1 MDKIIKAEFTSL
13 IFNIRGYSVMLDMH
27 LAALYSVETR
37 ALKQQVRR
45 NIDRFPEDFMFIL
58 TKTEANYL
66 LDIGVSQN
74 VIPLE
79 YNFGGTLPMAF
90 TEQGVAMLSGTLRS
104 QQAIDVNISIMR
116 AFVQLRQFLL
126 QNRDIILSIDE
137 LRQRVKQL
145 EISGEETLASINDL
159 NEDTRREM
167 DDIYI
172 ALTEMAKNKSETLK
186 RNPIGFVKNKEK

>member
-1 MDKIIKAEFTSL
+1 MTDIEVIQHKIYE
-13 IFNIRGYSVMLDMH
+13 IRGVRVMLDFD
-27 LAALYSVETR
+27 LSTLYGIETR
-37 ALKQQVRR
+37 SLKQAVKR
-45 NIDRFPEDFMFIL
+45 NINRFPNDFMFIL
-58 TKTEANYL
+58 TKTEANHL
-66 LDIGVSQN
+66 LTIGVSQN

>member
-1 MDKIIKAEFTSL
+1 MTDIEVIQHKIYE
-13 IFNIRGYSVMLDMH
+13 IRGVRVMLDFD
-27 LAALYSVETR
+27 LSTLYGIETR
-37 ALKQQVRR
+37 SLKQAVKR
-45 NIDRFPEDFMFIL
+45 NINRFPNDFMFIL
-58 TKTEANYL
+58 TKTEANHL
-66 LDIGVSQN
+66 LTIGVSQN

-90 TEQGVAMLSGTLRS
+90 TEQGVAMLSGILRS

-126 QNRDIILSIDE
+126 QNKEILQSIDE

-145 EISGEETLASINDL
+145 ELSGEETLASINDL
-159 NEDTRREM
+159 SEDTRREM

-172 ALTEMAKNKSETLK
+172 ALAEMANMKKELDKPN
-186 RNPIGFVKNKEK
+186 RIGFVKD

>member
-1 MDKIIKAEFTSL
+1 
-13 IFNIRGYSVMLDMH
+13 
-27 LAALYSVETR
+27 
-37 ALKQQVRR
+37 
-45 NIDRFPEDFMFIL
+45 
-58 TKTEANYL
+58 
-66 LDIGVSQN
+66 
-74 VIPLE
+74 
-79 YNFGGTLPMAF
+79 
-90 TEQGVAMLSGTLRS
+90 
-104 QQAIDVNISIMR
+104 MR

>member
-1 MDKIIKAEFTSL
+1 MTDIEVIQHKIYE
-13 IFNIRGYSVMLDMH
+13 IRGVRVMLDFD
-27 LAALYSVETR
+27 LSTLYGIETR
-37 ALKQQVRR
+37 ALKQAVKR
-45 NIDRFPEDFMFIL
+45 NINRFPDDFMYIL
-58 TKTEANYL
+58 TKIEANYL

-159 NEDTRREM
+159 SEDTRREM

-172 ALTEMAKNKSETLK
+172 ALTEMAKKQ
-186 RNPIGFVKNKEK
+186 IGNIKT

>member
-1 MDKIIKAEFTSL
+1 MTDIEVIQHKIYE
-13 IFNIRGYSVMLDMH
+13 IRGVRVMLDFD
-27 LAALYSVETR
+27 LSTLYGIETR
-37 ALKQQVRR
+37 ALKQAVKR
-45 NIDRFPEDFMFIL
+45 NINRFPDDFMFIL

-159 NEDTRREM
+159 SEDTRREM